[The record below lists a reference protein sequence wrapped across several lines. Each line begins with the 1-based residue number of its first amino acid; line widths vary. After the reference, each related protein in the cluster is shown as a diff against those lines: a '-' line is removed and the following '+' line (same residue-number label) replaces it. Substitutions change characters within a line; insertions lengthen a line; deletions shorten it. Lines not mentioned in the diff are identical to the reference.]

1 MREAGGGGGPR
12 GQPEPLDLSPD
23 GWTGHPRGPPLI
35 DLGGKTEPGFALG
48 RGEQPAVPAQTCMA
62 ARRLRPHFCP
72 FSLSGYLGRPKG
84 GRYECKS
91 TDLAALM

>member
-1 MREAGGGGGPR
+1 MRKAGGRGGGEPR
-12 GQPEPLDLSPD
+12 GQPEPLDFSPD

-62 ARRLRPHFCP
+62 ARLLHPHFCP
-72 FSLSGYLGRPKG
+72 FIPLSGYLGRPQG
-84 GRYECKS
+84 GDMNVS
-91 TDLAALM
+91 LLI